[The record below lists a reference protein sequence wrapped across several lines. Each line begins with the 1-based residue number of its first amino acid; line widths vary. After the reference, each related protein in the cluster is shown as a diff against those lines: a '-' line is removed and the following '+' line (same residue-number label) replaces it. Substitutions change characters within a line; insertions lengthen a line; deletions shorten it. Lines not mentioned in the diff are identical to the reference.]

1 MKHWPT
7 SPWQATPW
15 IATQTGISRD
25 YNVLLL
31 KSTGAN
37 DPPGVRGVVSKD
49 KTGTRATGCGKIDDE
64 GAQLNLP
71 CRQSG
76 KVIGD

>member
-1 MKHWPT
+1 
-7 SPWQATPW
+7 
-15 IATQTGISRD
+15 
-25 YNVLLL
+25 VLLL